1 VAHNGAE
8 ATVAQL
14 RPKPDLEELQVLLRG
29 LAHVDRLQIIR
40 LMADGKERSPRMLTD
55 FLAPVQ
61 LGAVAYHVRFLRDR
75 DLLKQVREEPRRG
88 ALEHFYAITDEG
100 LRMKKWL
107 RL

>member
-29 LAHVDRLQIIR
+29 LAHVDRLQII
-40 LMADGKERSPRMLTD
+40 
-55 FLAPVQ
+55 LAPVQ